1 MVGGVLLVTPNAVMF
16 DPNVSDPLVIE
27 HGPESYGVIAP
38 MEFVVNTAIYHD
50 IAHMRVRHMPD
61 AARTDQPKPVIY
73 HPASS
78 SAEDKDAIGG
88 GAAECSPLKD
98 ECFPELAHH
107 TSSSNS
113 PEASLCSC
121 EPGATVREGDAF
133 PKAFERDL
141 VTPTAPVD
149 AASSARSDEKA
160 PSIYDSGAFNFLAS
174 FLFKAEKYR
183 PF

>member
-61 AARTDQPKPVIY
+61 AVRTDQAKPVIY
-73 HPASS
+73 HPA
-78 SAEDKDAIGG
+78 EDKDAASV

-121 EPGATVREGDAF
+121 EPGAVVREGDAF

-149 AASSARSDEKA
+149 AACSSRSDEKA
-160 PSIYDSGAFNFLAS
+160 PSIYDSGGFPLISLHLGGTIICCFT
-174 FLFKAEKYR
+174 
-183 PF
+183 

>member
-1 MVGGVLLVTPNAVMF
+1 VVGGTLLVTPNAVMF

-61 AARTDQPKPVIY
+61 AIRTDQPKPVIY
-73 HPASS
+73 HPTPTGGSADDATSS
-78 SAEDKDAIGG
+78 GV
-88 GAAECSPLKD
+88 AECSPVKD

-141 VTPTAPVD
+141 VTPTAPGD
-149 AASSARSDEKA
+149 SASARSEDKA
-160 PSIYDSGAFNFLAS
+160 PSICDSGQ
-174 FLFKAEKYR
+174 
-183 PF
+183 